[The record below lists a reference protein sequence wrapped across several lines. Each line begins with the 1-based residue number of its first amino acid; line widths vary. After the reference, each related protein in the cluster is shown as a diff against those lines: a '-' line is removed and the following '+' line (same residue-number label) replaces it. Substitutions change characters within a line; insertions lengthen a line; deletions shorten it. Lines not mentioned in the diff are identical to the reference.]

1 MSITSRRRAAV
12 VAGGAIGAVAR
23 ALTIEVVDGAELD
36 LLWATFLV
44 NVVGSL
50 LLGFLVARHSG
61 RSRSSPLLIP
71 FVGVGILGAFT
82 TFSLF
87 STEVFELLRAGN
99 WWLAIAYPLGAV
111 GAGFFAAL
119 VGIRS
124 GASR

>member
-1 MSITSRRRAAV
+1 MSITSRRRVVV

-23 ALTIEVVDGAELD
+23 ALAIEVVDAAELD

-87 STEVFELLRAGN
+87 STEVFELLRVGN

-111 GAGFFAAL
+111 SAGFVAAL

>member
-12 VAGGAIGAVAR
+12 VAGGAIGAGAR

-87 STEVFELLRAGN
+87 STEVFELLRVGN

-111 GAGFFAAL
+111 GAGFVAAL